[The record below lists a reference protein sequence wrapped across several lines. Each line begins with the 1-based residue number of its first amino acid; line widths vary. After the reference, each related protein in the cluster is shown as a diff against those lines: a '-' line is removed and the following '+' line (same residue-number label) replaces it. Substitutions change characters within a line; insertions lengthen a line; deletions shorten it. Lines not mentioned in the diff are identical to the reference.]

1 MAQPTSN
8 SLCKC
13 LQRITGLMEKGEAVE
28 AAGAVAEM
36 NELLPLLP
44 LEMTTDELAE
54 ANRLLKRCVELEAG
68 MRQKVLASLQRLAAT
83 RKSLVYRRYGGRP

>member
-1 MAQPTSN
+1 MAEPTTN

-13 LQRITGLMEKGEAVE
+13 LQRIAGLMEKGEAVE
-28 AAGAVAEM
+28 AAVAMSEM

-44 LEMTTDELAE
+44 MEMTTEELAE
-54 ANRLLKRCVELEAG
+54 ANRLLRRCVELESG

>member
-1 MAQPTSN
+1 
-8 SLCKC
+8 
-13 LQRITGLMEKGEAVE
+13 MEKGEAVE
-28 AAGAVAEM
+28 AAVAMSEM

-44 LEMTTDELAE
+44 MEMTTEELAE
-54 ANRLLKRCVELEAG
+54 ANRLLRRCVELESG